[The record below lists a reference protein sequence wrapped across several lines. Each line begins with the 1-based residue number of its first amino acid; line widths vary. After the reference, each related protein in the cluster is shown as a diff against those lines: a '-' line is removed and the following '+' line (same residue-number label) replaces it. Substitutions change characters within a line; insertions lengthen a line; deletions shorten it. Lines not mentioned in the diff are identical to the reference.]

1 MPTSRRAV
9 EPLNRYNRRGTDA
22 CRSRKVHPSSG
33 HFFDQCRTRSDL
45 DAFEP
50 DAGMTGSV
58 TDDGVVGLLTMVT
71 RGAVAGVAGD
81 EPSAKNRVRRIR

>member
-1 MPTSRRAV
+1 MLPQPTRSSR
-9 EPLNRYNRRGTDA
+9 
-22 CRSRKVHPSSG
+22 G
-33 HFFDQCRTRSDL
+33 HFFDQRGTRSDL

-71 RGAVAGVAGD
+71 RRAVAGVAGD
-81 EPSAKNRVRRIR
+81 ELSAKNRVRRIRCPALKM